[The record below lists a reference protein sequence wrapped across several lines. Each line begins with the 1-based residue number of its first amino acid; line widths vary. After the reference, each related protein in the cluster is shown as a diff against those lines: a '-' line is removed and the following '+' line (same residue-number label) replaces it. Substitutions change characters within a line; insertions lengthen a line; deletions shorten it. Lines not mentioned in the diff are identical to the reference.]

1 MLLAELWL
9 YKSNKIA
16 TNIVKDK
23 KQNASLTGKKTA
35 VDGNCKHAQF
45 LYKESVEIRKQDNT
59 WHISGQWK
67 KRFIMTIA
75 LFTRKVPTSVGYF
88 FYETNVI

>member
-1 MLLAELWL
+1 MSPQVQCD
-9 YKSNKIA
+9 SNC
-16 TNIVKDK
+16 NIVKDK
-23 KQNASLTGKKTA
+23 KQIASLTGNEAA

-45 LYKESVEIRKQDNT
+45 LYKESVEIKKQNNT

-67 KRFIMTIA
+67 KQFITTIG

-88 FYETNVI
+88 FYKTNVI